1 MKKVLIPNR
10 GAIALELIYSFK
22 KKGFE
27 TILLHSPEDALS
39 LPVKVAD
46 KSCKFL
52 SSKLSDSYMD
62 IDEII
67 EKAQEF
73 GAEYIHPGY
82 GFLSESAEF
91 AKKCEDNKIKFV
103 GPDYKTLA
111 TVSDKPVLKDTAET
125 AGIPVLPHSSRLS
138 SPLDFDKVSE
148 TFKFPVIIKPVM
160 GVGGRSIRTA
170 ESKKELEMKLGELFK
185 REENRINGL
194 FCEEYM
200 GEARNVE
207 VPFARD
213 KEGKVIIWPEIES
226 SIQRRF
232 QKLIHESPAP
242 ISDNLR
248 SSLID
253 YTKLMIEKLDYVGFG
268 YTEFLIV
275 DNKPYFSELNPTLQV
290 NTLMPEVHSDIDL
303 VHLQLDLSE
312 GGLLKDDGV
321 KQSEKHQ
328 ILVTLMAEDPYK
340 DFIPCSGTITEFYH
354 YSSQN
359 EIFKSYMNTGS
370 KISSLYSPMIGKL
383 MTYGENREETL
394 QKMRAF
400 LDHLFIRG
408 VQTNLNFLK
417 TIFANREFIE
427 NNITIDFVSSKHDFL
442 KYNKS
447 EEEIAIAAALLA
459 AEFHIENRQ
468 ENYKEQLSRMK
479 QPGIIKRLFNRM

>member
-10 GAIALELIYSFK
+10 GEIALELIYSFK

-46 KSCKFL
+46 KSCKFI
-52 SSKLSDSYMD
+52 SSKLNDSYMD
-62 IDEII
+62 IDAII

-91 AKKCEDNKIKFV
+91 AKKCLDNNIKFV
-103 GPDYKTLA
+103 GPDYKTLS
-111 TVSDKPVLKDTAET
+111 TVADKPVLKDTAET
-125 AGIPVLPHSSRLS
+125 AGIPVLQHSSRLS

-148 TFKFPVIIKPVM
+148 TIKFPVIIKPVM
-160 GVGGRSIRTA
+160 GVAGRSIRTA
-170 ESKKELEMKLGELFK
+170 ASKRELEMKLSELFK

-200 GEARNVE
+200 GEARNIE

-213 KEGKVIIWPEIES
+213 AEGKVRIFPEIEAT
-226 SIQRRF
+226 IQRRF

-242 ISDNLR
+242 VTDSLR
-248 SSLID
+248 NSLTE
-253 YTKLMIEKLDYVGFG
+253 YTKLIADKLNYIGFG
-268 YTEFLIV
+268 YAEFLIV

-290 NTLMPEVHSDIDL
+290 NTLMPEVHADIDF
-303 VHLQLDLSE
+303 VQLQLDLSE
-312 GGLLKDDGV
+312 GAALKEDGTF
-321 KQSEKHQ
+321 KPSKHQ

-359 EIFKSYMNTGS
+359 EILKSYMNTGS
-370 KISSLYSPMIGKL
+370 KISSIYSPMIGKL

-408 VQTNLNFLK
+408 VQTNQNFLK

-427 NNITIDFVSSKHDFL
+427 GNSTIDFVSSKHDFL

-459 AEFHIENRQ
+459 TEFHIENRS